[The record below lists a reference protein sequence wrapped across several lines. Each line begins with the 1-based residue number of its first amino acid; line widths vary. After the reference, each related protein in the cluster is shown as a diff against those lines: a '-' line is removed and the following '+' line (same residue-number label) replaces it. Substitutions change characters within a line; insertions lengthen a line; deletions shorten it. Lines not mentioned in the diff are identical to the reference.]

1 MFLVLQNVIHPVT
14 RETVLSSGQII
25 GAADFLA
32 LMTNLGFDDTVGQR
46 IA

>member
-14 RETVLSSGQII
+14 RETVLSSGQTI

-32 LMTNLGFDDTVGQR
+32 LMANLGFDESVGQR
-46 IA
+46 IT

>member
-14 RETVLSSGQII
+14 RETVLSSGQTIK
-25 GAADFLA
+25 AADFLA
-32 LMTNLGFDDTVGQR
+32 LMTDLGFDESVGRR